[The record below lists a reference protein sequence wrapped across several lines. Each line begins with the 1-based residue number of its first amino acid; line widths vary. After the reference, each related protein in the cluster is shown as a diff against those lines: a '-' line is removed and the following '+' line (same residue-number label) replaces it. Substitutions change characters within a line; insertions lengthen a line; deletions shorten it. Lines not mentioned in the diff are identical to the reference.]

1 MGKVTEMIEKIK
13 LEEDLTTQEVF
24 KKYPHLADLQKDE
37 LWKEYE
43 SKNLNESK
51 KKDLLLD

>member
-1 MGKVTEMIEKIK
+1 MSKVTEMIEKIK
-13 LEEDLTTQEVF
+13 LEEKLTTQEVF
-24 KKYPHLADLQKDE
+24 KKYPHLADLQKEE

-43 SKNLNESK
+43 SKNLTESK

>member
-1 MGKVTEMIEKIK
+1 MANITEMIEKIK
-13 LEEDLTTQEVF
+13 EEEKLTTQEVF
-24 KKYPHLADLQKDE
+24 KKYPHLAELQKEE

-43 SKNLNESK
+43 AKNLNESR

>member
-1 MGKVTEMIEKIK
+1 MAKVSEMIEKIK
-13 LEEDLTTQEVF
+13 REEKLTTQEVF
-24 KKYPHLADLQKDE
+24 SKYPHLVDLQKEE